1 MPNQRPSG
9 AGFTRLSTLPL
20 TPAYAKRLTALLG
33 VCDSVGVIWQG
44 YRLQAVE
51 CKRYPY
57 DEWHRVELSGQIDT
71 TNQAVKYRAV
81 LKWRTRHERG
91 LITMKQAIYEHPTS
105 GVFFHIEYVPATKV
119 SKHVIQDVRLAS
131 TDYGPVGPNLME
143 FLHETYIMDTS
154 GNVNMATPLLQA
166 ICEELL

>member
-51 CKRYPY
+51 CKRHPY
-57 DEWHRVELSGQIDT
+57 STWDKVNLVSEIDT
-71 TNQAVKYRAV
+71 TNNAVRYRAV
-81 LKWRTRHERG
+81 LWPKNNV
-91 LITMKQAIYEHPTS
+91 TMRHPTAN
-105 GVFFHIEYVPATKV
+105 EVP
-119 SKHVIQDVRLAS
+119 
-131 TDYGPVGPNLME
+131 
-143 FLHETYIMDTS
+143 HE
-154 GNVNMATPLLQA
+154 P
-166 ICEELL
+166 E